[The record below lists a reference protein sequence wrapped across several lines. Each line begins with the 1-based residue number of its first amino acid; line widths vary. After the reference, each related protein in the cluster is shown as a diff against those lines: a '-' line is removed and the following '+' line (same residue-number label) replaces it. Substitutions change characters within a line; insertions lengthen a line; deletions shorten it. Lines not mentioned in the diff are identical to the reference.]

1 MSTMSRWWVE
11 RTQPQR
17 FDLFTRGSLYSMLVL
32 APLFAV
38 GLSSRVL
45 FDGVGAVVF
54 LILTFVLTV
63 IAWIVL
69 RGGIAYYLGSAP
81 WPRRAS
87 WALIVTAVLTMV
99 ACVVAFGPVS
109 ADLPPDGP
117 GRISSGFLLIAAV
130 TFAAFSALLP
140 SDRMF
145 MVVTGTAVSFGAL
158 AWLIGDSGRSVVGIV
173 VSTVLGLT
181 GVCGAFRGSVWM
193 LGIVWELD
201 RSRRVEARLAVAE
214 ERLRFSRDLH
224 DVLGRNLSVI
234 ALKSELAA
242 QLVDRG
248 RDQAGPEMM
257 AVRDIAQDSVR
268 DLREV
273 VRGYREA
280 DLGTELAGARSVL
293 RSASVRTRVLGES
306 GDLSPAAQSVLG
318 WVARE
323 GTTNVLRHS
332 TATTCEIAVT
342 SDRDTVTL
350 TMENDGVSA
359 ADRERGGSGLSG
371 LEERL
376 RHLGG
381 VLKTERIQPDRFR
394 LTATVPRRMEED
406 EDQ

>member
-17 FDLFTRGSLYSMLVL
+17 FDLFTRGSLYAMLL
-32 APLFAV
+32 MAPLFAM
-38 GLSSRVL
+38 GISSRVL
-45 FDGVGAVVF
+45 FEGGAVVF
-54 LILTFVLTV
+54 LILSFVLTA

-69 RGGIAYYLGSAP
+69 RGGIAYYLGSAL

-87 WALIVTAVLTMV
+87 WALIVTAVLTMI
-99 ACVVAFGPVS
+99 ACLVAFEPVS

-130 TFAAFSALLP
+130 TFAAFSAVLP
-140 SDRMF
+140 SDRTF
-145 MVVTGTAVSFGAL
+145 MMLTGTALSFGAL

-242 QLVDRG
+242 QLADRG
-248 RDQAGPEMM
+248 RDQAGTEMM

-306 GDLSPAAQSVLG
+306 GDLSPEAQSVLG

-342 SDRDTVTL
+342 GDRRTVTL

-359 ADRERGGSGLSG
+359 ADGEGAGSGLSG

-381 VLKTERIQPDRFR
+381 VLKTERIHPDRFR
-394 LTATVPRRMEED
+394 LTATVPRWTEED
-406 EDQ
+406 ENQ